1 MRKKPGTHP
10 QGPPSDDQPANS
22 STPSARE
29 RLLTA
34 ADELFYSDGVQS
46 VGIERVLERA
56 GVAKASLYNLFGNKE
71 GLVLAY
77 LQRRH
82 NGTTEQLLAEV
93 NRHRDPRRRILALFD
108 AQAQIFAQP
117 GFRGCAFVS
126 AFAEAPLGG
135 SIAQSAGEFRG
146 WVRNLLISLAQ
157 EAGAAD
163 PLELAR
169 QLNIIYDGAI
179 TAAWMDRDP
188 SIASSSRAAAEALL
202 DTAL

>member
-1 MRKKPGTHP
+1 MSNDQALNPAGAHGEDEPGS
-10 QGPPSDDQPANS
+10 GPARP
-22 STPSARE
+22 ARE
-29 RLLTA
+29 RLLAA
-34 ADELFYSDGVQS
+34 ADELFYAEGVQS
-46 VGIERVLERA
+46 IGIERILQQA

-77 LQRRH
+77 LQARH
-82 NGTTEQLLAEV
+82 DGTTEHLMAEV

-108 AQAQIFAQP
+108 AQAQEFAQP

-126 AFAEAPLGG
+126 ALAEAPLGG
-135 SIAQSAGEFRG
+135 QVVQAANEFRA

-157 EAGAAD
+157 EAGATD

-169 QLNIIYDGAI
+169 QLNVIYDGGI

-202 DTAL
+202 AQLK

>member
-1 MRKKPGTHP
+1 MPKKPATSP
-10 QGPPSDDQPANS
+10 QGPVAIDEPANS

-34 ADELFYSDGVQS
+34 ADELFYSEGVQS

-82 NGTTEQLLAEV
+82 DGTTEQLLAEV

-108 AQAQIFAQP
+108 AQAQVFAQP

-126 AFAEAPLGG
+126 ALAEAPLG
-135 SIAQSAGEFRG
+135 SQVAQAAHEFRA
-146 WVRNLLISLAQ
+146 WVRNLLISLTK

-169 QLNIIYDGAI
+169 QLNIIYDGGI
-179 TAAWMDRDP
+179 TAAWIDHDP